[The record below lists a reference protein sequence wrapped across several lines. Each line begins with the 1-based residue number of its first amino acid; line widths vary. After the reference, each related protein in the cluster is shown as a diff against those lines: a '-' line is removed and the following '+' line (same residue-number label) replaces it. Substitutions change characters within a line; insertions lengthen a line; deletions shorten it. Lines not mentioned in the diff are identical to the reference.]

1 MGAIFPNARPAA
13 WTYRLLLQ
21 LILAACAACILAVG
35 QAAAQDIPARPDGP
49 ILDAA
54 NIIDPAQQ
62 TALEREL
69 RAYNQATG
77 RAIIVATVPTL
88 GGQPVETYAQT
99 LVESWDIGGAETEE
113 GVLLLVAQQEREIR
127 IATAR
132 GVQGRLTDALS
143 GRIIRDTMVPAFRE
157 GNFSGGIVAAV
168 TQIRE
173 ILDADPA
180 TAEAIAEAAAAAEAQ
195 GAGNSDEAN
204 LGGVVFWIMLII
216 AFMVLF
222 GRGGHGSR
230 KRYRGGMA
238 SGIGQ
243 VVLWSALNA
252 AAGSGR
258 GGGFG
263 GGDFGGGGGGGFGG
277 FGGGGGGF
285 NGGGASGGW

>member
-1 MGAIFPNARPAA
+1 MIFPNTAPALRMH
-13 WTYRLLLQ
+13 RLLLQ
-21 LILAACAACILAVG
+21 LALAACAACFLAIG
-35 QAAAQDIPARPDGP
+35 QVAAQDIPARPEGP

-54 NIIDPAQQ
+54 NIIEPAEQA
-62 TALEREL
+62 ALEREL
-69 RAYNQATG
+69 RDYNQTTG
-77 RAIIVATVPTL
+77 RAIIVATVPTIA
-88 GGQPVETYAQT
+88 GQPIENYAQT
-99 LVESWDIGGAETEE
+99 LVEAWDIGGAETEE

-168 TQIRE
+168 AQIRE

-195 GAGNSDEAN
+195 GGGNSEEAN
-204 LGGVVFWIMLII
+204 IGGVIFWIMLIL

-222 GRGGHGSR
+222 GRGGRGSR
-230 KRYRGGMA
+230 RRYRGGMA

-252 AAGSGR
+252 AANSGR
-258 GGGFG
+258 GGGFR
-263 GGDFGGGGGGGFGG
+263 GGDFGGGGGGFGG

>member
-1 MGAIFPNARPAA
+1 M
-13 WTYRLLLQ
+13 
-21 LILAACAACILAVG
+21 LAACAACILAIG
-35 QAAAQDIPARPDGP
+35 QVAAQDIPARPEGP
-49 ILDAA
+49 VLDAA

-62 TALEREL
+62 AALEGEL

-77 RAIIVATVPTL
+77 RAIIVVTVPSL
-88 GGQPVETYAQT
+88 GGQPIENYAQT
-99 LVESWDIGGAETEE
+99 LVETWDIGGAETEE

-157 GNFSGGIVAAV
+157 GDFTGGIVAAV

-173 ILDADPA
+173 ILDAEPA

-195 GAGNSDEAN
+195 GGGSSDEAN
-204 LGGVVFWIMLII
+204 IGGVFFWIVLIV
-216 AFMVLF
+216 AFMFLF
-222 GRGGHGSR
+222 GGGGARGSR
-230 KRYRGGMA
+230 RRYRGGMA

-252 AAGSGR
+252 AANSGR
-258 GGGFG
+258 
-263 GGDFGGGGGGGFGG
+263 DGG
-277 FGGGGGGF
+277 FGGGG
-285 NGGGASGGW
+285 